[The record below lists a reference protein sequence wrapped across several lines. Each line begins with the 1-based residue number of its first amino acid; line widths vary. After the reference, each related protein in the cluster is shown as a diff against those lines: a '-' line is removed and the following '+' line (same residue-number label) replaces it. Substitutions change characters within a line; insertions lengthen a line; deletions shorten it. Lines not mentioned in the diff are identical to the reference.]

1 MSDSRAL
8 ESAYE
13 RSLQEFENVL
23 RDEKARQLR
32 LQMLLLRDENDDL
45 SAQLATDDEHLEEL
59 VAYCKNIETQLEIT
73 GDGLQTAQSNMR
85 IKMREIE
92 TLKAR

>member
-1 MSDSRAL
+1 ML
-8 ESAYE
+8 EVAYE
-13 RSLQEFENVL
+13 RSLRDPENVL
-23 RDEKARQLR
+23 RDERARQLR
-32 LQMLLLRDENDDL
+32 LQMLLLRDENNDL

-59 VAYCKNIETQLEIT
+59 VVYCKNIEAQLEVV

-85 IKMREIE
+85 VKLREIE

>member
-1 MSDSRAL
+1 VL
-8 ESAYE
+8 EVAYE
-13 RSLQEFENVL
+13 RSLRDPENVL
-23 RDEKARQLR
+23 RDERARQLR
-32 LQMLLLRDENDDL
+32 LQMLLLRDENNDL

-59 VAYCKNIETQLEIT
+59 VVYCKNIEAQLEVV

-85 IKMREIE
+85 VKLREIE

>member
-1 MSDSRAL
+1 ML
-8 ESAYE
+8 EVAYE
-13 RSLQEFENVL
+13 RSLRDSENVL
-23 RDEKARQLR
+23 RDERARQLR
-32 LQMLLLRDENDDL
+32 LQMLLLRDENNDL

-59 VAYCKNIETQLEIT
+59 VVYCKNIEAQLEVV

-85 IKMREIE
+85 VKLREIE